1 MSSIQAFY
9 RVTEGEFIRQLQSGS
24 ITRVNA
30 QELQKGTLKFAVVAV
45 NASKQIAFVMRHGRI
60 DEPRTW
66 RLDNLAKFLSKHGVS
81 GFETT
86 FAER

>member
-1 MSSIQAFY
+1 MSAIKAFHKI
-9 RVTEGEFIRQLQSGS
+9 TEGEFIRLLQSGS
-24 ITRVNA
+24 ISRVNA
-30 QELQKGTLKFAVVAV
+30 QEVRAGALKFAVVAI
-45 NASKQIAFVMRHGRI
+45 NTSSQLAYVMRHGRI